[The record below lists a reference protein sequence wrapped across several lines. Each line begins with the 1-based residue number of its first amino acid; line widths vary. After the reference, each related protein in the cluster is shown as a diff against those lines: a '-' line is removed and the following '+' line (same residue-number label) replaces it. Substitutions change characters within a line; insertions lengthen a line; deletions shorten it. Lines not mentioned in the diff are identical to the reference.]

1 MTVQSTRAQKVSA
14 PTGSVE
20 FDADVLVIGGGPAG
34 TWAAIGAAEQGARVV
49 LADKGFCGTS
59 GATAAAGTG
68 VWYID
73 PDPALREA
81 AMANREKLGGHLQD
95 RRWMA
100 RVLDRT
106 YEQSNRLADWGYP
119 YPVDDN
125 GKSQRNSL
133 QGPEYMRLMRKRTK
147 QAGVTILDHSPAL
160 ELLVDE
166 KGVVAGASGLRRQ
179 KHDRWTVRARA
190 VVIATGGCAFLSK
203 TPGAHRPTGDGHL
216 PSGEAGR
223 GLITS
228 EGSNRQ
234 PNPAA
239 LR

>member
-1 MTVQSTRAQKVSA
+1 MLPRRNADRDRFCPEKWPMTVQSTRAQRVSA

-34 TWAAIGAAEQGARVV
+34 TWAAISAAEQGARVV

-68 VWYID
+68 VWYVD
-73 PDPALREA
+73 PEPALREA

-119 YPVDDN
+119 YPVRSEERRV
-125 GKSQRNSL
+125 GKECRSRW
-133 QGPEYMRLMRKRTK
+133 
-147 QAGVTILDHSPAL
+147 SPY
-160 ELLVDE
+160 
-166 KGVVAGASGLRRQ
+166 
-179 KHDRWTVRARA
+179 H
-190 VVIATGGCAFLSK
+190 
-203 TPGAHRPTGDGHL
+203 
-216 PSGEAGR
+216 
-223 GLITS
+223 
-228 EGSNRQ
+228 
-234 PNPAA
+234 
-239 LR
+239 